1 MKIMKLTVLAITAL
15 GLSAIVQ
22 AAPIDSIESAV
33 AKPALQ
39 KVDLFLGEQVVAT
52 QLSKLGVSTEQ
63 AQARLVKLDDAQL
76 TQLAAEV
83 DKLNAGG
90 DIQTDDPHPMGP
102 IGCIFKQIGITIA
115 HFFKVLF
122 CWTDVP

>member
-1 MKIMKLTVLAITAL
+1 MKIMQLTVLAITML

-33 AKPALQ
+33 AKPTLQ

-52 QLSKLGVSTEQ
+52 QLSKLGVSADQ
-63 AQARLVKLDDAQL
+63 AHARLVKLDDAQL

-83 DKLNAGG
+83 DKLKAGG

>member
-1 MKIMKLTVLAITAL
+1 MKIMKLTVLAVTML

-33 AKPALQ
+33 AKPTLQ
-39 KVDLFLGEQVVAT
+39 KVDLFLGEQIVAT

-90 DIQTDDPHPMGP
+90 DIQTDDPHPWGP
-102 IGCIFKQIGITIA
+102 IGCIFKQIGITIV
-115 HFFKVLF
+115 HVFKVLF

>member
-1 MKIMKLTVLAITAL
+1 MKIMQLTVLAITML

-33 AKPALQ
+33 AKPTLQ

-52 QLSKLGVSTEQ
+52 QLSKLGVSADQ
-63 AQARLVKLDDAQL
+63 VHARLVKLDDAQL

-83 DKLNAGG
+83 DRLKAGG

>member
-1 MKIMKLTVLAITAL
+1 MKIMQLAVLAITML

-33 AKPALQ
+33 AKPTLQ

-52 QLSKLGVSTEQ
+52 QLSKLGVSADQ
-63 AQARLVKLDDAQL
+63 VHARLVKLDDAQL

-83 DKLNAGG
+83 DRLKAGG

>member
-1 MKIMKLTVLAITAL
+1 MKIMQLTVLAITML

-33 AKPALQ
+33 AKPTLQ
-39 KVDLFLGEQVVAT
+39 KVDLFLGEQVVVT
-52 QLSKLGVSTEQ
+52 QLSKLGVSADQ
-63 AQARLVKLDDAQL
+63 AHARLVKLDDAQL

-83 DKLNAGG
+83 DKLKAGG

>member
-1 MKIMKLTVLAITAL
+1 MKIMKLTVLAVTVL
-15 GLSAIVQ
+15 GLSAAVQ
-22 AAPIDSIESAV
+22 AAPIESMDSAM

-39 KVDLFLGEQVVAT
+39 KVDLFLSEQAVVA
-52 QLSKLGVSTEQ
+52 QLSKLGVSADQ
-63 AQARLVKLDDAQL
+63 AHLRLAKLNDVQL
-76 TQLAAEV
+76 AQLAAEV